1 MSRAPAQPRPR
12 RRGSS
17 DWSLDD
23 VQHIV
28 LDGVSWELYEHL
40 LEEMGDRPIRLTYDN
55 GDLEIMPP
63 LYEHEVP
70 KTMIGRA
77 IETLAEEL
85 DVAIQAAGSTT
96 FRRRA
101 KQRGL
106 EPDECY
112 YVQSLPLIRGKR
124 KLSLPKDPPPDLA
137 VEIDVTS
144 RSIARLPIYAAL
156 GVPEVWRFDGA
167 AIQCLHLRPD
177 GKYVASDYSRAFPML
192 RPRDLMRFVEMAQA
206 MDLTAAGK
214 ALRRWVRRQKW
225 AK

>member
-1 MSRAPAQPRPR
+1 MSRAPAQSSRVGR
-12 RRGSS
+12 RRNG
-17 DWSLDD
+17 WSLDD

-40 LEEMGDRPIRLTYDN
+40 LKEIGNRPIRLTYDN
-55 GDLEIMPP
+55 GNLEIMPP
-63 LYEHEVP
+63 LYEHELP
-70 KTMIGRA
+70 KKLIARA

-85 DVAIQAAGSTT
+85 DIPLQAAGSTT

-112 YVQSLPLIRGKR
+112 YVQSARLIRGKR
-124 KLSLPKDPPPDLA
+124 SLSLPKDPPPDLA

-156 GVPEVWRFDGA
+156 GVPEVWRYDGGA
-167 AIQCLHLRPD
+167 VQCLHLRSD
-177 GKYVASDYSRAFPML
+177 GRYVEAEYSRAFPML
-192 RPRDLMRFVEMAQA
+192 RPRELTRFVRTVPT
-206 MDLTAAGK
+206 DLTAAAK
-214 ALRRWVRRQKW
+214 AFRQWIRRQKW